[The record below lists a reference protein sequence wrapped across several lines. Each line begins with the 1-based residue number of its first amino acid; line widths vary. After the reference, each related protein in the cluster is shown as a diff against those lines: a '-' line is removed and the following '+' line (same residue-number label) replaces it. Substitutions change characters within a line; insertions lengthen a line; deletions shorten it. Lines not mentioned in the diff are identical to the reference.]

1 MNPKPNEHSEDALG
15 REPNP
20 AANSP
25 KKSLTPSLRLILAL
39 AGVAFIGLLWALVGA
54 LMPAWTIPSANAL
67 AAALLGSLMMLALVD
82 AYWLWREAPVQL
94 QRHMPGSLPVNRWAT
109 VCLQVQH
116 SCQRPLPI
124 ELYDD
129 LPERVS
135 YRPAPLSTRLEPK
148 QSVSLSYQLRPSER
162 GPLQIPRCF
171 VRITSPL
178 GLCRVQYALPVHSEA
193 KVYPD
198 FAAVSGYTLMAAS
211 HHTGQLGLRRK
222 NRRGQ
227 GLDFHQ
233 LREYRRG
240 DSLKQV
246 SWKATAYRQTL
257 ISKEYQDERDQNLIL
272 LLDSGQRM
280 RARDG
285 NLDHF
290 DHALNALLLI
300 SHIALHQGDNVG
312 VLSFGQQQRWIP
324 PQKGQSRQNVLLN
337 GLYDLQAQNCAPDYV
352 AAAEQLTRLQRKRA
366 LVVLITNSRDEE
378 VQELTMAV
386 KLLQKRHLVLVAN
399 LREQVLDD
407 TLAQPVEQLD
417 GALRYAGTVQ
427 YLHERARCLKQIQ
440 AQGVY
445 NIDCQAKDLAV
456 KLVNSYWEVKS
467 AGVW

>member
-1 MNPKPNEHSEDALG
+1 MEKKPITQAP
-15 REPNP
+15 R
-20 AANSP
+20 AARAQG
-25 KKSLTPSLRLILAL
+25 LTPSLRLVLAL
-39 AGVAFIGLLWALVGA
+39 GGAAFAGLLWALIGV
-54 LMPAWTIPSANAL
+54 LIPTWHTLSANTL
-67 AAALLGSLMMLALVD
+67 AVVLLGGVVILALVD
-82 AYWLWREAPVQL
+82 GYWIWREAPLHL
-94 QRHMPGSLPVNRWAT
+94 QRHLPGSLPVNRWTSVTLEA
-109 VCLQVQH
+109 QH
-116 SCQRPLPI
+116 FAQRALSI

-129 LPERVS
+129 LPDMVR
-135 YRPAPLSTRLEPK
+135 YHPAPLSVYLQAG
-148 QSVSLSYQLRPSER
+148 QSARFTYQLRPSER
-162 GPLQIPRCF
+162 GPLTIPRCF
-171 VRITSPL
+171 VRVTSPL
-178 GLCRVQYALPVHSEA
+178 GLCKMQYALPVYTEA

-198 FAAVSGYTLMAAS
+198 FAAVTGYTLMAAS

-246 SWKATAYRQTL
+246 SWKATAYRQAL

-285 NLDHF
+285 DLDHF

-324 PQKGQSRQNVLLN
+324 PQKGQGRQNVLLN

-352 AAAEQLTRLQRKRA
+352 AAAEQLSRLQRKRA

-378 VQELTMAV
+378 VQELILAV
-386 KLLQKRHLVLVAN
+386 KLLQKRHVVLVAN

-417 GALRYAGTVQ
+417 SALRYAGTVR
-427 YLHERARCLKQIQ
+427 YLQERDRCIRQLQAR
-440 AQGVY
+440 GVY
-445 NIDCQAKDLAV
+445 NIDCLGKDLAV
-456 KLVNSYWEVKS
+456 RLINSYWEVKS